1 MDDTR
6 SHRFTR
12 LLSTMAVTA
21 AIVASSALSGGGVA
35 SAAPPTP
42 TQKLCGQS
50 TDDPA
55 TDKSLLLWGKVKGT
69 KPGQIGDNI
78 DVIQPGPQY
87 QPNPK
92 YVKYYAIRRGGDHKG
107 HNDDFLLLPTNR
119 IRGIE
124 CPYLYNGSELNL
136 WSAAWLQA
144 GKLVAKN
151 PTRPIAI
158 GVNSA
163 TARSQNQLHI
173 HLAQVNPTTLADLR
187 AIPNPE
193 THLDNWT
200 KTDVVLRVNKTKSK
214 IPRHFRVVKYT
225 GGLPDLFGVLK
236 RQLPAT
242 EDMADQ
248 SIGVVDAGQPNTYFV
263 LTSNPKLGGAGTG
276 LMDMI
281 YGWGV

>member
-1 MDDTR
+1 MSTPRLTTERFPMDDTR

-92 YVKYYAIRRGGDHKG
+92 YVKY
-107 HNDDFLLLPTNR
+107 
-119 IRGIE
+119 
-124 CPYLYNGSELNL
+124 
-136 WSAAWLQA
+136 
-144 GKLVAKN
+144 
-151 PTRPIAI
+151 
-158 GVNSA
+158 
-163 TARSQNQLHI
+163 
-173 HLAQVNPTTLADLR
+173 
-187 AIPNPE
+187 
-193 THLDNWT
+193 
-200 KTDVVLRVNKTKSK
+200 
-214 IPRHFRVVKYT
+214 
-225 GGLPDLFGVLK
+225 
-236 RQLPAT
+236 
-242 EDMADQ
+242 
-248 SIGVVDAGQPNTYFV
+248 
-263 LTSNPKLGGAGTG
+263 
-276 LMDMI
+276 
-281 YGWGV
+281 